1 MNKQNGL
8 FFIAVIMAL
17 GWALLVASESPQ
29 PSNHEIAFSSP
40 ISTALSSLAPPPFNA
55 GTRLQANGVD
65 IKVDTYAAAA
75 CVTDWNGDG
84 KKDLLVGCFYYGNVY
99 LYLNSGTNSNPVFT
113 TGSKLQANGTDI
125 SVAYG

>member
-1 MNKQNGL
+1 MNAQQRL
-8 FFIAVIMAL
+8 IVIFMVMAADL
-17 GWALLVASESPQ
+17 IYMAS
-29 PSNHEIAFSSP
+29 NVFSQTSELNV
-40 ISTALSSLAPPPFNA
+40 ALSKSYLSPLTTSPPPTFTS
-55 GTRLQANGVD
+55 GTRIQANGVD

-75 CVTDWNGDG
+75 CVADWNADG
-84 KKDLLVGCFYYGNVY
+84 KKDLLIGCFYYGNVY

>member
-1 MNKQNGL
+1 MKKQSGL
-8 FFIAVIMAL
+8 FFIAVIVAL
-17 GWALLVASESPQ
+17 GWAWLMASEFPQ
-29 PSNHEIAFSSP
+29 PSHHEVAFSLSVP
-40 ISTALSSLAPPPFNA
+40 TALSLLAPPPFNA

-99 LYLNSGTNSNPVFT
+99 LYLNSGTNSKPVFT